1 MQNLPIHEKHL
12 EEIQQHQ
19 TRDPVC
25 RQLKAYCKDGWP
37 VMNTP
42 KGPVNHYWCASGELT
57 IQGDLLMRVS
67 RLRIP
72 ATVRADILQQLH
84 EGHLGVTKCRERARQ
99 SVWRK
104 GMDRQLREF
113 ILCCS
118 VCCKE
123 QTQRAEPLISTP
135 LRDLPWQRVG
145 SDLFEWKG
153 LSYLLVVDYYPR
165 FIEVA
170 KLSAT
175 TVDSVIT

>member
-1 MQNLPIHEKHL
+1 
-12 EEIQQHQ
+12 
-19 TRDPVC
+19 
-25 RQLKAYCKDGWP
+25 
-37 VMNTP
+37 MNTL
-42 KGPVNHYWCASGELT
+42 KGPVNHIWCASGELT

-67 RLRIP
+67 RLLIP

-123 QTQRAEPLISTP
+123 QT
-135 LRDLPWQRVG
+135 
-145 SDLFEWKG
+145 
-153 LSYLLVVDYYPR
+153 
-165 FIEVA
+165 
-170 KLSAT
+170 
-175 TVDSVIT
+175 

>member
-1 MQNLPIHEKHL
+1 
-12 EEIQQHQ
+12 
-19 TRDPVC
+19 
-25 RQLKAYCKDGWP
+25 
-37 VMNTP
+37 MNTL

-67 RLRIP
+67 RLRVP

-84 EGHLGVTKCRERARQ
+84 EGHLGVTKCRETARQ

-123 QTQRAEPLISTP
+123 QTQRAEPLIPTP

-145 SDLFEWKG
+145 TDLFEWKG

-165 FIEVA
+165 FIEVT

>member
-1 MQNLPIHEKHL
+1 
-12 EEIQQHQ
+12 
-19 TRDPVC
+19 
-25 RQLKAYCKDGWP
+25 
-37 VMNTP
+37 
-42 KGPVNHYWCASGELT
+42 
-57 IQGDLLMRVS
+57 MRVS
-67 RLRIP
+67 RLRIQ

-123 QTQRAEPLISTP
+123 QTQRAEPLIPTP

-145 SDLFEWKG
+145 TDLFEWKG
-153 LSYLLVVDYYPR
+153 LSYLLVVHFYPR

-175 TVDSVIT
+175 TVDSVISINEVYLPDMAVVSDNEPQFSASAFSSFAKDMDSHMSQVVQGFPKVMVKLSRQ